1 MKKKKNGSPAL
12 VTKEYLKKE
21 IIKLATKNDLE
32 ITEKSLRID
41 IKLLLLNLERRL
53 EQRITQTRDILLTT
67 FDPLLKELEQ
77 RREDREIATYQTEQ
91 IRNQLN
97 NHEQRIKKLE
107 TQETI

>member
-1 MKKKKNGSPAL
+1 MKKKNNSSTL
-12 VTKEYLKKE
+12 ITKEYLEKE
-21 IIKLATKNDLE
+21 FAKLASRKDLE

-41 IKLLLLNLERRL
+41 FKLALLNLERRI
-53 EQRITQTRDILLTT
+53 EQNITQTRDVLLTT